1 MAQGLFSQ
9 VKSHYARKL
18 QMKNMIN
25 YNISLPIFEKN

>member
-9 VKSHYARKL
+9 VKSHHARKL